1 MMRSLPRPASTRFA
15 RCLARFG
22 LSALLLVAVALP
34 VRAQEQDTQE
44 QETPPQTDVRQIT
57 FNEAV
62 RIALEQNVSLRQ
74 SANNVEAQSISVSE
88 SRAAFLPDLRLGT
101 QTSQNYGRSIDPTTN
116 DFSSEAYES
125 FTTSASSGINVFNGF
140 GDVARLT
147 QNRLYL
153 DAADTQYERQE
164 QAVVFDV
171 MDRYLDLLTRQEQ
184 VNIQE
189 EALTAQQQTLTQIE
203 ELVRVGVQPIS
214 DQYQQQAQVA
224 STELALLNA
233 QRDAQLAEVALIQVL
248 QLDPFGSYEFTAP
261 SVEDLPLTE
270 EDYDLG
276 NLLQNAFER
285 RSDLQAQLFTIS
297 AAREGLR
304 VARSG
309 YFPSIDLS
317 VGYGSRWSNN
327 VFPGGPAPPAF
338 FDQLDQQRGGSVGIG
353 LSLPI
358 FDRLQTRNNVQ
369 RAQVQYDNAELDLQ
383 ALRQNVALEVR
394 QSYLN
399 YLTAEKTLDVTEK
412 QLQAA
417 DLALE
422 AAQER
427 YNVGAGTI
435 VELTDAQATQV
446 RAASERVQARYDF
459 LFQKRLI
466 DYYLGVLDPSQP
478 LFE

>member
-1 MMRSLPRPASTRFA
+1 MMMRLLQRFSFCPSVLCLSRLSLS
-15 RCLARFG
+15 LLLFG
-22 LSALLLVAVALP
+22 LLALP
-34 VRAQEQDTQE
+34 VSAQDGVPGE
-44 QETPPQTDVRQIT
+44 PDVRQVT

-62 RIALEQNVSLRQ
+62 RIALEQNVVLRQ
-74 SANNVEAQSISVSE
+74 SANNVEAQSIGVSE
-88 SRAAFLPDLRLGT
+88 SRAAFLPNLFLNT
-101 QTSQNYGRSIDPTTN
+101 QSSQNYGRSIDPTTN
-116 DFSSEAYES
+116 DFSSEIYES

-140 GDVARLT
+140 RDVARLR
-147 QNRLYL
+147 QNNLQL
-153 DAADTQYERQE
+153 DAADTQYERQQQE
-164 QAVVFDV
+164 VVFEV
-171 MDRYLDLLTRQEQ
+171 MSRYLDLLTRQEQ
-184 VNIQE
+184 VGIQE
-189 EALTAQQQTLTQIE
+189 EALAAQEQQLEQIE

-248 QLDPFGSYEFTAP
+248 QLDPFGAYAFAAP
-261 SVEDLPLTE
+261 TVDELPLTK
-270 EDYDLG
+270 EDYELG

-285 RSDLQAQLFTIS
+285 RSDLQAQLFSI
-297 AAREGLR
+297 AAAQEGLR

-309 YFPSIDLS
+309 YFPTIDLS

-327 VFPGGPAPPAF
+327 SFLGQGQPAAF
-338 FDQLDQQRGGSVGIG
+338 FDQLDQQRGGSLG
-353 LSLPI
+353 LSFTLPV

-369 RAQVQYDNAELDLQ
+369 RAQVQYDNAQLDLQ

-394 QSYLN
+394 QAYLN
-399 YLTAEKTLDVTEK
+399 YLTVEKELDVTEK